1 MDWFLTVFLIL
12 HFVGNTSLPM
22 RFNTFTSADVSWL
35 FTESYRSK
43 CCHAKGW
50 LDCLCF
56 FFVRVLFD
64 WIPYAFSL
72 VVTLG
77 HWSTDARLML
87 QKYFSLLC
95 ATKRAVFCFQFCLQV
110 YCGSSRLKP
119 QLKLSSVRVRKK
131 HLATARDAL
140 TPKLQQNLQQ
150 PYAPWRNLWSILEH
164 TLTRLRVGLDQTCV
178 ELHSG
183 HAFGGEVYPVFLRN
197 LAIANKRSD
206 STPSIDPFLHVC
218 VTSKWLMQA

>member
-1 MDWFLTVFLIL
+1 MQKVGWTVCVFFLYVYCLTEY
-12 HFVGNTSLPM
+12 HM
-22 RFNTFTSADVSWL
+22 RFRWSLRWAIGVQMHGWC
-35 FTESYRSK
+35 YRSIF
-43 CCHAKGW
+43 
-50 LDCLCF
+50 LCF
-56 FFVRVLFD
+56 VQRS
-64 WIPYAFSL
+64 A
-72 VVTLG
+72 
-77 HWSTDARLML
+77 
-87 QKYFSLLC
+87 
-95 ATKRAVFCFQFCLQV
+95 QFWKCLQV

-183 HAFGGEVYPVFLRN
+183 DAFGGAVYPVFLRN

-206 STPSIDPFLHVC
+206 STPSIVPFLYVC

>member
-56 FFVRVLFD
+56 FLDVYCLTEYHMRFLWSLRWAIGVQMHGWCYRSIFLCFVQRS
-64 WIPYAFSL
+64 A
-72 VVTLG
+72 
-77 HWSTDARLML
+77 
-87 QKYFSLLC
+87 
-95 ATKRAVFCFQFCLQV
+95 QFWKCLQV

-150 PYAPWRNLWSILEH
+150 PYAPWRNLWSVLEH

-183 HAFGGEVYPVFLRN
+183 DAFGGEVYPVFLRN

>member
-1 MDWFLTVFLIL
+1 MQKVGWTVCFLYMYCFTELY
-12 HFVGNTSLPM
+12 HM
-22 RFNTFTSADVSWL
+22 RFRWSSRLAIAVQTHGWCRKSVFICFVQ
-35 FTESYRSK
+35 RS
-43 CCHAKGW
+43 
-50 LDCLCF
+50 
-56 FFVRVLFD
+56 VLF
-64 WIPYAFSL
+64 W
-72 VVTLG
+72 
-77 HWSTDARLML
+77 
-87 QKYFSLLC
+87 K
-95 ATKRAVFCFQFCLQV
+95 CLQV

-164 TLTRLRVGLDQTCV
+164 TLIRLRVGLDQSCV

-183 HAFGGEVYPVFLRN
+183 NAFGGEVYPVFLRN
-197 LAIANKRSD
+197 LAIANKRSG
-206 STPSIDPFLHVC
+206 SMPSIDSVLHVC